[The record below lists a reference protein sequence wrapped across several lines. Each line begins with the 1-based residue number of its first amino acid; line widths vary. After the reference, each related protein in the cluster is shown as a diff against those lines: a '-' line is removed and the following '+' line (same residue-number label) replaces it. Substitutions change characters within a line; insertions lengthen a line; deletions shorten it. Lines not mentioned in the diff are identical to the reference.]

1 MALLIER
8 PSYVRLELAYRKLCK
23 HFCLSLSLQ
32 ESLVLTVLYDMQYLK
47 NEYNFLTYFLRF
59 ELFNMIIVIVISI
72 FHILSRG
79 ISLLLTQ
86 VVSQRDNNDKL

>member
-23 HFCLSLSLQ
+23 QFCLSLSLSLQ

-47 NEYNFLTYFLRF
+47 NKYNFLTYFLKF

-72 FHILSRG
+72 FHIYS
-79 ISLLLTQ
+79 
-86 VVSQRDNNDKL
+86 